1 MLIRTVAA
9 GNEPAISRPSANC
22 ADRYVE
28 AIKIVM
34 PITIWMLI
42 TTYHFNDL
50 SNNND
55 NDVNDV
61 NDDDSDD
68 SDDG

>member
-1 MLIRTVAA
+1 MLIRTLVA

-22 ADRYVE
+22 ADHHVE

-42 TTYHFNDL
+42 TTYDCNDL

-61 NDDDSDD
+61 NDDDNDD